1 MLKAQSFHSLS
12 NVDLFLFYSVNH
24 MKLISS
30 VLICMLVMSC
40 GGHSNKSV
48 PQSVKVGASVVAASP
63 VILVGGSM
71 IGGRKIA
78 QKSAVVTKAPE
89 KWFAEEVSGERLR
102 TLMMPTGKITG
113 KWSYMGSRELH
124 HFFSHEILGRDIYRV
139 LKTQYEV
146 KDPFPLTW
154 QNSEWRTI
162 EIPRYGFDPEL
173 LERFRNDAGIE
184 LIPLENQ

>member
-1 MLKAQSFHSLS
+1 MKSIFFLISVA
-12 NVDLFLFYSVNH
+12 LFY
-24 MKLISS
+24 
-30 VLICMLVMSC
+30 SC

-48 PQSVKVGASVVAASP
+48 PESAKVGSTVVAVSP
-63 VILVGGSM
+63 VILIGGSS

-78 QKSAVVTKAPE
+78 QKSAIATKAPA
-89 KWFAEEVSGERLR
+89 KWYAEEVTGERLR
-102 TLMMPTGKITG
+102 ALMIPTGKITG

-146 KDPFPLTW
+146 EDSFPLTW
-154 QNSEWRTI
+154 QNSKWRTI
-162 EIPRYGFDPEL
+162 EITREPFDPEL

>member
-1 MLKAQSFHSLS
+1 MHQAFTLRHPMRVILCLLL
-12 NVDLFLFYSVNH
+12 VTLF
-24 MKLISS
+24 
-30 VLICMLVMSC
+30 CSC
-40 GGHSNKSV
+40 GGQSNKSV
-48 PQSVKVGASVVAASP
+48 PESAKVGASVVAASP

-78 QKSAVVTKAPE
+78 QKSAIVTKAPA
-89 KWFAEEVSGERLR
+89 KWYAEEITGERLR
-102 TLMMPTGKITG
+102 TLMIPTGKMTG
-113 KWSYMGSRELH
+113 KWSYMGSRGDH

-146 KDPFPLTW
+146 EDSFPLTW
-154 QNSEWRTI
+154 QNSKWRTI
-162 EIPRYGFDPEL
+162 EITREPFDSEL

>member
-1 MLKAQSFHSLS
+1 MRAIFCLLL
-12 NVDLFLFYSVNH
+12 VTLF
-24 MKLISS
+24 I
-30 VLICMLVMSC
+30 SC

-48 PQSVKVGASVVAASP
+48 PQSFKGGASVVAASP
-63 VILVGGSM
+63 LILVGGSM

-78 QKSAVVTKAPE
+78 QKSAIVTKVPE
-89 KWFAEEVSGERLR
+89 KWYAEEVSGERLR
-102 TLMMPTGKITG
+102 TLMIPTGKMTG
-113 KWSYMGSRELH
+113 KWSYMGSRGDH

-146 KDPFPLTW
+146 ADPFPLTW
-154 QNSEWRTI
+154 QNSKWRTI
-162 EIPRYGFDPEL
+162 GITREPLDPEW

>member
-1 MLKAQSFHSLS
+1 
-12 NVDLFLFYSVNH
+12 
-24 MKLISS
+24 
-30 VLICMLVMSC
+30 
-40 GGHSNKSV
+40 
-48 PQSVKVGASVVAASP
+48 
-63 VILVGGSM
+63 M
-71 IGGRKIA
+71 IGGRKIT
-78 QKSAVVTKAPE
+78 QKSAIATKAPA
-89 KWFAEEVSGERLR
+89 KWFAEEISGERLR

-113 KWSYMGSRELH
+113 KWSYMGSRVDH

-154 QNSEWRTI
+154 QNSKWRSI
-162 EIPRYGFDPEL
+162 EFTRNPYDPEL

>member
-1 MLKAQSFHSLS
+1 MKVIFYLLLV
-12 NVDLFLFYSVNH
+12 NLF
-24 MKLISS
+24 I
-30 VLICMLVMSC
+30 SC

-48 PQSVKVGASVVAASP
+48 PQSLKGGASVVAASP

-78 QKSAVVTKAPE
+78 QKSAIVTKAPA
-89 KWFAEEVSGERLR
+89 KWYAEEITGERLR
-102 TLMMPTGKITG
+102 TLMIPTGKMTG
-113 KWSYMGSRELH
+113 KWSYMGSRGDH

-146 KDPFPLTW
+146 ADPFPLTW
-154 QNSEWRTI
+154 QNSKWRTI
-162 EIPRYGFDPEL
+162 GITREPLDPEW

>member
-1 MLKAQSFHSLS
+1 
-12 NVDLFLFYSVNH
+12 
-24 MKLISS
+24 
-30 VLICMLVMSC
+30 MLVMSC

>member
-1 MLKAQSFHSLS
+1 MKAIICLIL
-12 NVDLFLFYSVNH
+12 VVLFS
-24 MKLISS
+24 
-30 VLICMLVMSC
+30 SC
-40 GGHSNKSV
+40 GGYSNKSV
-48 PQSVKVGASVVAASP
+48 PQSIKVGSSVVAASP

-71 IGGRKIA
+71 ISGRKIT
-78 QKSAVVTKAPE
+78 QKSAIATKAPA

-146 KDPFPLTW
+146 KEPFPLTW
-154 QNSEWRTI
+154 QNSKWRTI
-162 EIPRYGFDPEL
+162 EITRESFDPEL

>member
-1 MLKAQSFHSLS
+1 MKSIFFLISVA
-12 NVDLFLFYSVNH
+12 LFY
-24 MKLISS
+24 
-30 VLICMLVMSC
+30 SC

-48 PQSVKVGASVVAASP
+48 PESAKVGSTVVAVSP
-63 VILVGGSM
+63 VILIGGFS

-78 QKSAVVTKAPE
+78 QKSAIATKAPA
-89 KWFAEEVSGERLR
+89 KWYAEEVTGERLR
-102 TLMMPTGKITG
+102 VLMIPTGKITG
-113 KWSYMGSRELH
+113 TWSYMGSRGDH

-146 KDPFPLTW
+146 EDSFPLTW
-154 QNSEWRTI
+154 QNSKWRTI
-162 EIPRYGFDPEL
+162 EITREPFDPEL

>member
-1 MLKAQSFHSLS
+1 MKVIFSLLLV
-12 NVDLFLFYSVNH
+12 NLF
-24 MKLISS
+24 I
-30 VLICMLVMSC
+30 SC

-48 PQSVKVGASVVAASP
+48 PQSVKGGASVVAASP

-78 QKSAVVTKAPE
+78 QKSAIVTKAPA
-89 KWFAEEVSGERLR
+89 KWYAEEITGERLR
-102 TLMMPTGKITG
+102 TLMIPTGKMTG
-113 KWSYMGSRELH
+113 KWSYMGSRGDH

-146 KDPFPLTW
+146 EDSFPLTW
-154 QNSEWRTI
+154 QNSKWRTI
-162 EIPRYGFDPEL
+162 AITREPFDPEL

>member
-1 MLKAQSFHSLS
+1 MRGIFFLILAA
-12 NVDLFLFYSVNH
+12 LF
-24 MKLISS
+24 
-30 VLICMLVMSC
+30 CSC
-40 GGHSNKSV
+40 GGHSDKSV
-48 PQSVKVGASVVAASP
+48 PESVKVGSSLVAASP
-63 VILVGGSM
+63 AILVGGSM

-78 QKSAVVTKAPE
+78 QKSAIATKAPA
-89 KWFAEEVSGERLR
+89 KWYAEEITGERLR

-113 KWSYMGSRELH
+113 KWSYMGSRGDH

-146 KDPFPLTW
+146 EDSFPLTW
-154 QNSEWRTI
+154 QNSKWRSY
-162 EIPRYGFDPEL
+162 EIIREPYDPEL

>member
-1 MLKAQSFHSLS
+1 
-12 NVDLFLFYSVNH
+12 

-48 PQSVKVGASVVAASP
+48 PESAKVGASVVAASP

-78 QKSAVVTKAPE
+78 QKSAIATKAPA
-89 KWFAEEVSGERLR
+89 KWYAEEITGERLR
-102 TLMMPTGKITG
+102 TLMIPTGKITG
-113 KWSYMGSRELH
+113 KWSYMGSRGDH

-146 KDPFPLTW
+146 DNPFPLTLF
-154 QNSEWRTI
+154 SSKWRSLGI
-162 EIPRYGFDPEL
+162 MNFQREPFDPEW
-173 LERFRNDAGIE
+173 LERFRDDAGIE
-184 LIPLENQ
+184 LYPVEN